1 MRIASAG
8 QKRVSGIGRSWLL
21 VAVPLRRAPYL
32 LAARD
37 FRVLRARLPALEA
50 VHLGREDV
58 AAPRGALPVSGAD
71 VAAAPAA
78 ATAPSAP
85 RPAVR
90 VVAPAA
96 TALFLV
102 PAAAAPA
109 AAAAA
114 AALVPAAL
122 LLSAPVTHVEV
133 SFGKTS
139 TRRVCNGGT
148 DAQSG
153 VFLFPT
159 MIAHTIPCF
168 SFACD
173 SFFLGGGGGDPG
185 LRLLFLHPRLKAH
198 TPPRRCLPT
207 NLARTMGGRG
217 GRGGRGNKRKGDDR
231 LLKRDFKKSRDNVW
245 DEKKSPKPDADGAY
259 TPYDKNNKTFEKY
272 YKAQQIVPPE
282 EWDQFMECLRTPL
295 PTSFRI
301 NGSGKFAEDVRD
313 MVENKLFSKV
323 GETVSGEE
331 PIAPPKCVR
340 WYPNRL
346 AWQFNYSRQQ
356 LRRLPHLE
364 QIHEFVKRANEYGSI
379 TRQEV
384 VSMIPAFFL
393 AIEPHHVCLDMCAA
407 PGSKTF
413 QLLEMLHGSLGDNTA
428 IPTGFV
434 IANDVDMKRCNLL
447 THQTKRVNSPGL
459 LVTNHEAQNF
469 PVIQSPGGRTFP
481 FDCILTDV
489 PCSGDGT
496 MRKAPDI
503 WPRWTVGN
511 GNGLHP
517 LQLKIALRAAQLLK
531 VGGRLVYS
539 TCTFNPI
546 EDEAVVA
553 AMLKD
558 CDGALELLDV
568 SAELPDLRRVPGVR
582 TWEVWDKFGK
592 HDTHDGPE
600 EKNKLHATMFPAYA
614 DAAILPLERCM
625 RILPHQDDTGGFFV
639 AVFQK
644 VKETPKTIE
653 PVKKLKGPIVVQ
665 TALGVAADNTVT
677 VNFTLRNAF
686 DLRAERELLAA
697 NGGKALVP
705 EKELLLTSVRGQG
718 RRGGAD
724 AVGGGGNKGGVRF
737 AGGLDAIMPVSDPKV
752 IDTITETYGIDR
764 EKLPLHKNAVTRTAD
779 SSRPK
784 RLYMLTDGL
793 REFLAADHREQL
805 KVICAGVK
813 IFERQE
819 HKDITDG
826 SAPCDYRLTQDGLH
840 MMLPFVTKQIVRPT
854 LAELKLILERRS
866 LNLADDP
873 DRPDRALFLD
883 PHTIAEVAT
892 MKNGSCVFLPRIETA
907 EDRAMLTE
915 SASTPEEIAI
925 ACWKGKNSVN
935 LLVSK
940 VETDHLLEK
949 FGVDVSKKGGGN
961 PLSTSGMEVN

>member
-1 MRIASAG
+1 
-8 QKRVSGIGRSWLL
+8 
-21 VAVPLRRAPYL
+21 
-32 LAARD
+32 
-37 FRVLRARLPALEA
+37 
-50 VHLGREDV
+50 
-58 AAPRGALPVSGAD
+58 
-71 VAAAPAA
+71 
-78 ATAPSAP
+78 
-85 RPAVR
+85 
-90 VVAPAA
+90 
-96 TALFLV
+96 
-102 PAAAAPA
+102 
-109 AAAAA
+109 
-114 AALVPAAL
+114 
-122 LLSAPVTHVEV
+122 
-133 SFGKTS
+133 
-139 TRRVCNGGT
+139 
-148 DAQSG
+148 
-153 VFLFPT
+153 
-159 MIAHTIPCF
+159 
-168 SFACD
+168 
-173 SFFLGGGGGDPG
+173 
-185 LRLLFLHPRLKAH
+185 
-198 TPPRRCLPT
+198 
-207 NLARTMGGRG
+207 MGGRG
-217 GRGGRGNKRKGDDR
+217 RGHKRKGDSR
-231 LLKRDFKKSRDNVW
+231 VMKRDFKKSRDNVW
-245 DEKKSPKPDADGAY
+245 DDKKSPKPESDGTY
-259 TPYDKNNKTFEKY
+259 KPYDKNNETFEKY
-272 YKAQQIVPPE
+272 YKAQQIVPVE
-282 EWDQFMECLRTPL
+282 EWDAFMDSLRTPL

-301 NGSGKFAEDVRD
+301 NGSGKFAEDIRD
-313 MVENKLFSKV
+313 LVENKLFSKV
-323 GETVSGEE
+323 GEVIGEE
-331 PIAPPKCVR
+331 GMVIDPPKCVR

-393 AIEPHHVCLDMCAA
+393 NIEPHHVCLDMCAA

-413 QLLEMLHGSLGDNTA
+413 QLLEMLHGSLGDNTS

-469 PVIQSPGGRTFP
+469 PVITSPGGRTFP

-558 CDGALELLDV
+558 CGGALELLDV
-568 SAELPDLRRVPGVR
+568 SKEMPHLKRVPGVR
-582 TWEVWDKFGK
+582 HWEVWDKFGK
-592 HDTHDGPE
+592 HDTNDGLE
-600 EKNKLHATMFPAYA
+600 EKNKLHATMFPQYG
-614 DAAILPLERCM
+614 DAANLPLERCM

-639 AVFQK
+639 AVFKK
-644 VKETPKTIE
+644 VNETPMSIE
-653 PVKKLKGPIVVQ
+653 PQKKMKGPIAVQSELKVVKGKVSC
-665 TALGVAADNTVT
+665 TLS
-677 VNFTLRNAF
+677 LRNAF
-686 DLRAERELLAA
+686 DLRAERELIEA
-697 NGGKALVP
+697 NGGKPLVP

-718 RRGGAD
+718 RRGGAAD
-724 AVGGGGNKGGVRF
+724 HATSGGNKGGVRF
-737 AGGLDAIMPVSDPKV
+737 AGGLDAIMPVTDSNV
-752 IDTITETYGIDR
+752 IDSITDTYGIDR
-764 EKLPLHKNAVTRTAD
+764 SKLPLHKNAVTRTAD

-784 RLYMLTDGL
+784 RVYMLTDGL
-793 REFLAADHREQL
+793 REFLAADHREAL
-805 KVICAGVK
+805 KVIAAGVK

-819 HKDITDG
+819 HKDVGTNG
-826 SAPCDYRLTQDGLH
+826 PAPCDYRLTQDGLH
-840 MMLPFVTKQIVRPT
+840 MMLPFVTKQIVHPT
-854 LAELKLILERRS
+854 LAELKLILQKRS
-866 LNLADDP
+866 LNLAEDP

-883 PHTIAEVAT
+883 EKTKQEVSE
-892 MKNGSCVFLPRIETA
+892 MRNGSCVFLPRIETDA
-907 EDRAMLTE
+907 DRAMLQE

-949 FGVDVSKKGGGN
+949 FGVDVSKKGGGGALN
-961 PLSTSGMEVN
+961 TSGMEVN